1 MTLPHERVRSL
12 HAARRL
18 LFDLLDPKATPRVPR
33 DVRRYASRVLKHYP
47 ADHEIET
54 LATSGLDAF
63 DAQEHARKWTRS
75 LAFHLKDQTAE

>member
-33 DVRRYASRVLKHYP
+33 EVRRYASRVLKHYP
-47 ADHEIET
+47 ADHEIEQ
-54 LATSGLDAF
+54 LATCGLQAF
-63 DAQEHARKWTRS
+63 DVSKQVARWQNNAS
-75 LAFHLKDQTAE
+75 KD